1 MKKLII
7 CGKANMEKS
16 VAEIK
21 EKNSELWMCG
31 TDKREGA
38 DRYFELHGIKVKH
51 ENVTTELPAKVY
63 ELGLPVN
70 NTICALLV
78 FAYLS
83 GYTKVTV
90 LGAPMNATHEYIE
103 QRPALAYVVGYL
115 NASRMKI
122 EWEGIPQTIN
132 YGNKKPV
139 KAEDDIEEAEDDI
152 EEAEDGSKQ

>member
-31 TDKREGA
+31 TDKRDGA

-78 FAYLS
+78 FA
-83 GYTKVTV
+83 
-90 LGAPMNATHEYIE
+90 
-103 QRPALAYVVGYL
+103 
-115 NASRMKI
+115 
-122 EWEGIPQTIN
+122 
-132 YGNKKPV
+132 
-139 KAEDDIEEAEDDI
+139 
-152 EEAEDGSKQ
+152 

>member
-16 VAEIK
+16 VAELK

-31 TDKREGA
+31 TDSREGA
-38 DRYFELHGIKVKH
+38 DRYFELHGISTNH
-51 ENVTTELPAKVY
+51 QNVTRELQKEVY

-78 FAYLS
+78 YAFIS
-83 GYTKVTV
+83 GYKNVSV
-90 LGAPMNATHEYIE
+90 IGAPMNANHEYIE

-115 NASRMKI
+115 NASGMNI
-122 EWEGIPQTIN
+122 EWEGVPHTVN
-132 YGNKKPV
+132 YGRKKPL
-139 KAEDDIEEAEDDI
+139 KAEDDI
-152 EEAEDGSKQ
+152 EEAEDGSQQ

>member
-7 CGKANMEKS
+7 CGKANMERS
-16 VAEIK
+16 IAEIK

-31 TDKREGA
+31 TDPREGA
-38 DRYFELHGIKVKH
+38 DRYFELHGIEVKH
-51 ENVTTELPAKVY
+51 QNVITELPKKVY

-83 GYTKVTV
+83 GYTRVTI

-103 QRPALAYVVGYL
+103 QRPALAYIVGYL
-115 NASRMKI
+115 NASGMKI
-122 EWEGIPQTIN
+122 EWDAIPQTVN
-132 YGNKKPV
+132 YGNKESV
-139 KAEDDIEEAEDDI
+139 KAEDDIEEAEDGI
-152 EEAEDGSKQ
+152 NK

>member
-31 TDKREGA
+31 TDSRTGA
-38 DRYFELHGIKVKH
+38 DRYFELHGIKVNH
-51 ENVTTELPAKVY
+51 ENVTTELPKEVY

-70 NTICALLV
+70 NTICALL
-78 FAYLS
+78 AYAFLS
-83 GYTKVTV
+83 GYKKVSV
-90 LGAPMNATHEYIE
+90 VGSPMNATHEYIE
-103 QRPALAYVVGYL
+103 QRPALAYVIGYL
-115 NASRMKI
+115 NASGMTI

-132 YGNKKPV
+132 YGIKQSV
-139 KAEDDIEEAEDDI
+139 KAEDDIK
-152 EEAEDGSKQ
+152 EAEDGSKQ